1 MCCFCSLFLIFYQKT
16 LTSIF
21 AQTAGPGPRAQ
32 PSAPGSPARTSLT
45 LWSWFVPAGGGP
57 PQGRPQGLALDESRG
72 VPRPRGAGGRALAK
86 DSPLLPGGLP
96 LPAWPHEGHVSGQG
110 SATPQGPEL
119 ISVQR
124 DVLGG
129 ARESWA
135 RLHLRRASGPMCR
148 IHPARCA

>member
-21 AQTAGPGPRAQ
+21 VQTVGPGPRNQ
-32 PSAPGSPARTSLT
+32 PSALGSPAWKSLT

-57 PQGRPQGLALDESRG
+57 PQALRLALDESWG

-110 SATPQGPEL
+110 SATPQGPKL

-124 DVLGG
+124 DVLRG

-135 RLHLRRASGPMCR
+135 RLHLRRASGPTCP
-148 IHPARCA
+148 IHPARRA